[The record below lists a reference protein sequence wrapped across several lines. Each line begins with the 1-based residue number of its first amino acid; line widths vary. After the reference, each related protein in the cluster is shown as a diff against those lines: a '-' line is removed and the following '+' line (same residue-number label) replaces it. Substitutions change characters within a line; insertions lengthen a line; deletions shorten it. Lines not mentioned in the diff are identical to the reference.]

1 MQAWEYTARGVEAF
15 PWDVTYLLGPMGLD
29 KGDKGAHPWEPV
41 TISNST
47 WETPAWKTNRA
58 ANFMMTADFKAH
70 PWVFE
75 DVGLHLEDSA
85 ELLFEAIG
93 FYDKAIAAGGGKV
106 SDIRTQRDSI
116 AAVARAIRG
125 KSLHFLETLTAQ
137 DARLVGYDEK
147 QTSIVLKRLDSLL
160 EKDVEN
166 QEHDSVVAQKLA
178 EFRKDP
184 KAWLDANL
192 SPVAY
197 ESKCTVD
204 WNKYVPYA
212 R

>member
-1 MQAWEYTARGVEAF
+1 
-15 PWDVTYLLGPMGLD
+15 
-29 KGDKGAHPWEPV
+29 
-41 TISNST
+41 
-47 WETPAWKTNRA
+47 
-58 ANFMMTADFKAH
+58 MMTEDFKAH

-75 DVGLHLEDSA
+75 DIGFHLEDSA
-85 ELLFEAIG
+85 ALLYEAVAA
-93 FYDKAIAAGGGKV
+93 FDKAIAAGGGKT
-106 SDIRTQRDSI
+106 SDIRMQRDSI

-125 KSLHFLETLTAQ
+125 KSLHFLETLAAQ

-147 QTSIVLKRLDSLL
+147 QTRIVLKRLDGLL

-166 QEHDSVVAQKLA
+166 QEQDSAVVQKLA
-178 EFRKDP
+178 KFRKDP

-192 SPVAY
+192 SPIAY

-204 WNKYVPYA
+204 WNKFVPYA